1 MITHI
6 EKIAFRDINNDPRRW
21 RLVPIVPGTATL
33 TRTISPDDNKG
44 NIEKIEIS
52 AVVKQYLPEM
62 TRDLIV
68 HIALE
73 DHTELTIGSED
84 LPATFELKQTNN
96 VTAKLE
102 YERIP

>member
-44 NIEKIEIS
+44 NI
-52 AVVKQYLPEM
+52 
-62 TRDLIV
+62 
-68 HIALE
+68 
-73 DHTELTIGSED
+73 
-84 LPATFELKQTNN
+84 
-96 VTAKLE
+96 
-102 YERIP
+102 